1 MADIAVI
8 TSAAAAAAVHN
19 STDAAADPQTGGGID
34 AVFALMLQQ
43 AVQVAAAP
51 EAVPAND
58 VGTPN
63 SANDNSGATTEA
75 QTKPSAQPAATT
87 MPLSRSSDLLAV
99 MMENASSKSAP
110 QQSAPKPQIPL
121 QGAAVQQ
128 TAPTPQMSVQS
139 AATQS
144 GAKADDPTSTA
155 TLETDSNDAAASEP
169 EQSADTTLQSAS
181 RDRPV
186 GARDDKPAETGDA
199 KTKSEAKTVAQT
211 DAGVMPTPPQM
222 QVAAGAPPATSDT
235 APKSGNTDKRGETT
249 KSATSAP
256 GPSDRADAGKALID
270 AKQKDATSAP
280 SSGDRADTGK
290 APTDAKQTPT
300 KSAPQTDSSTSSS
313 ASAQADAP
321 QHDTAPSTPASA
333 SAQMAGSIAPHNTVQ
348 TAPALAV
355 NLQVTSSHMGSDAP
369 SALDSLGLTIA
380 AKSQD
385 GIKHFDISMTPP
397 ELGRVEVRLSMG
409 DDGKTQ
415 ASLLVD
421 KPQTLALL
429 QQDAPNLNRALNDA
443 GLSMSNNGLNFSLR
457 SGQERQND
465 SGQAPR
471 GRGRALSINAVA
483 ATAPVS
489 NSIASLA
496 PDGVR
501 LDIRV

>member
-8 TSAAAAAAVHN
+8 SSAAATAAVHN
-19 STDAAADPQTGGGID
+19 STDAAADPQAGGGID

-51 EAVPAND
+51 QAAPAND

-63 SANDNSGATTEA
+63 SANDNSGAAAETQTE
-75 QTKPSAQPAATT
+75 PSAQPAVTT
-87 MPLSRSSDLLAV
+87 RPLSRASDLLAV
-99 MMENASSKSAP
+99 MMGNASSKSAP
-110 QQSAPKPQIPL
+110 QQSAPKPQTPL
-121 QGAAVQQ
+121 QG
-128 TAPTPQMSVQS
+128 

-144 GAKADDPTSTA
+144 GAKADDPASTA
-155 TLETDSNDAAASEP
+155 TSEKDSSDTAAPVP
-169 EQSADTTLQSAS
+169 EQSADATQQSAS
-181 RDRPV
+181 RDRSV
-186 GARDDKPAETGDA
+186 SAKDDKPAETSDA
-199 KTKSEAKTVAQT
+199 KTKSDAKTIVQA
-211 DAGVMPTPPQM
+211 DANGVPIPPQI
-222 QVAAGAPPATSDT
+222 QIAAVAPPTATSDT
-235 APKSGNTDKRGETT
+235 APKSGNTDKRDETT
-249 KSATSAP
+249 RSATSAP
-256 GPSDRADAGKALID
+256 GPSDRADAGKALTD
-270 AKQKDATSAP
+270 AKQKDATSTP
-280 SSGDRADTGK
+280 SSSNRADAGK
-290 APTDAKQTPT
+290 ALTDAKQTAT
-300 KSAPQTDSSTSSS
+300 TSGPQTDSNAS
-313 ASAQADAP
+313 ASTNAQVGAT

-333 SAQMAGSIAPHNTVQ
+333 SAQMAGSIAPHDTLQ

-355 NLQVTSSHMGSDAP
+355 NLQVTSGHPGSDAP
-369 SALDSLGLTIA
+369 SGLDSLGLTIA

-415 ASLLVD
+415 ASLVVD

-489 NSIASLA
+489 NSGSIASLT